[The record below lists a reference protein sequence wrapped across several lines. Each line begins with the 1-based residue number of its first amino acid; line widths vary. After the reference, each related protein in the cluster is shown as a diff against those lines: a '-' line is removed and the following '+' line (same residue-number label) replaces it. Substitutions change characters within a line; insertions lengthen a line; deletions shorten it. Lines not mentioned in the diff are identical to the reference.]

1 MNKRAYLKALERI
14 DSESLLASLINPTPS
29 MHDIHLA
36 LHRIVLRKR
45 GVLKK

>member
-1 MNKRAYLKALERI
+1 MDKRAYLKALERMENEWI
-14 DSESLLASLINPTPS
+14 LESLSNPSPA
-29 MHDIHLA
+29 MRDIHLA